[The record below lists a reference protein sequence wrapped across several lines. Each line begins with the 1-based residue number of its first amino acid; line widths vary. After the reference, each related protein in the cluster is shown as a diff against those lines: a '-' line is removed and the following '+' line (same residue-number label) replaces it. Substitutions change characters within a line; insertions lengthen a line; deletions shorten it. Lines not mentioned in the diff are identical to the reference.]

1 MNLKI
6 NKKTYEVKEYNTFK
20 LKFKSLRFVFEPLD
34 FIIKIPNK
42 KVANTY
48 FFVQRVDIC
57 FTDEVLERLLSEIY
71 DEFAGNS
78 IIEEAIDR
86 VRQRYYEN
94 KEDLDNFYNHDYSK
108 ENLDK
113 SMKKMFI
120 KQKTSLT

>member
-1 MNLKI
+1 MNTL
-6 NKKTYEVKEYNTFK
+6 
-20 LKFKSLRFVFEPLD
+20 
-34 FIIKIPNK
+34 
-42 KVANTY
+42 
-48 FFVQRVDIC
+48 
-57 FTDEVLERLLSEIY
+57 TDEVLERLLSEIY

-113 SMKKMFI
+113 SVKKMFI
-120 KQKTSLT
+120 KQKTSLI